1 MINVL
6 QKKQVR
12 AEPTNILTGVVIS
25 ALKVNV
31 AVSKPM
37 DIIALPTR
45 EALPVQPSV
54 SHDVN
59 VRLDSCVMTNQEAQH
74 TENVSPLVHASQYL
88 QRLQLRL

>member
-1 MINVL
+1 MINVH

-37 DIIALPTR
+37 DTTVLPIR

-54 SHDVN
+54 SQDVN

-74 TENVSPLVHASQYL
+74 TENVLPLVHVSQYL

>member
-1 MINVL
+1 MINVH
-6 QKKQVR
+6 QKKQAH

-37 DIIALPTR
+37 DITVLPTQ

-54 SHDVN
+54 SQDVN
-59 VRLDSCVMTNQEAQH
+59 VRLDLCVMTNQEAQH
-74 TENVSPLVHASQYL
+74 TENVLLSVHV
-88 QRLQLRL
+88 

>member
-1 MINVL
+1 M
-6 QKKQVR
+6 
-12 AEPTNILTGVVIS
+12 NISTGVVIS

-54 SHDVN
+54 SQDVN
-59 VRLDSCVMTNQEAQH
+59 VRLDLCVMTNQEAQH
-74 TENVSPLVHASQYL
+74 TENVLLSVHVSQCQ
-88 QRLQLRL
+88 QRRQLRL